1 MPERQGCKK
10 YGMFVHVPAITYGPL
25 SCTHC
30 PCTRIDPRG
39 HVLTGGRLKA
49 KLSTTQVTRMAS
61 ATTTGIIRF
70 IRTTVF
76 HAAEQLRPCNAL
88 RPALLWSYP

>member
-1 MPERQGCKK
+1 
-10 YGMFVHVPAITYGPL
+10 VPTITYGPP

-30 PCTRIDPRG
+30 PCNRIDPVG

-61 ATTTGIIRF
+61 ATTTGIIRL
-70 IRTTVF
+70 IRTTLF
-76 HAAEQLRPCNAL
+76 HAAEQLRPCDAL
-88 RPALLWSYP
+88 RLSLLWSCP